1 MTLAEAAGRYSIP
14 PDILQEYL
22 SLGFAPGGT
31 VDDADLER
39 LGTLIALHDL
49 GLTAEEAGKYLRLT
63 EAGGCCS
70 ECLRILDRRRA
81 ECLDD
86 IHRCES
92 QLSRLDYLRHE
103 LRRGQ
108 DGK

>member
-14 PDILQEYL
+14 PDILQEYR
-22 SLGFAPGGT
+22 SLGFAPGDT

-63 EAGGCCS
+63 E
-70 ECLRILDRRRA
+70 RILDRRRA